1 MNPEVSHK
9 PSRHHSNDAKL
20 TDDLWRSQRMKDRP
34 VCEIRDRIVWT
45 IIAAPPLDTEKIASL
60 IEIVIQEFE
69 TGLGIS
75 AQQLSFQECPGW
87 RRHGSINHH
96 TNLTSC

>member
-1 MNPEVSHK
+1 
-9 PSRHHSNDAKL
+9 
-20 TDDLWRSQRMKDRP
+20 MKDRP